1 MYRSPK
7 WECTYWN
14 VLQDRLL
21 VTRQAGKSIV
31 IDANYELSE
40 VSSELIDAII
50 IPCLGIELVLRSGLR
65 LIT

>member
-14 VLQDRLL
+14 ALQDRLL

-50 IPCLGIELVLRSGLR
+50 VPCLGIELVLRSGLR
-65 LIT
+65 RIT